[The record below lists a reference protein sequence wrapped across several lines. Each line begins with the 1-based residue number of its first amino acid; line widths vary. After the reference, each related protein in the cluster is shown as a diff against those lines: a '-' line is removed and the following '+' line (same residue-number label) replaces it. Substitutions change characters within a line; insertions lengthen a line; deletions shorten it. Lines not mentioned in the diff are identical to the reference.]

1 MVRRFKDTGAQ
12 APDAGAEVP
21 DIRPE
26 PEDRAAVD
34 PEKATSPSVISAAEL
49 ASLQDDYR
57 QLRREVQTLQSRL
70 DAHLVSDIELG
81 KRSAIIDLDAAHL
94 IEPDAAVEAEPQLEE
109 EEIPLECA
117 LVASA
122 SEGDP
127 VRKEMPPC
135 GRPRSASRQPVDFC
149 VKSSR
154 WRDCRGRFCR
164 APSPAR

>member
-70 DAHLVSDIELG
+70 DAHLVSDMELG

-127 VRKEMPPC
+127 SE
-135 GRPRSASRQPVDFC
+135 GDASRQPLKFC

-164 APSPAR
+164 APFPAR